1 MSTRSGESISS
12 ESISLRR
19 NNDRFYFSFLF
30 YYSTGSF
37 VRIHEYN
44 TNAQMYARRYAR
56 RSYRLSGHRKRE
68 IAMDSSCPRSRPSTI
83 LSLSLLLYAVYQ
95 QAPHDKQSSISFFE
109 SFSYLLRSI
118 YFHDFFLLLYFLI
131 FKFTS
136 TTTSTRSKP
145 PICTVRTS
153 LFSSL
158 FSFLRFIRVYFVFER
173 KGSRIKNTHTHLH
186 PFRYP
191 SPFYHID
198 KLPLLEIR
206 RRPIEIV
213 WE

>member
-1 MSTRSGESISS
+1 M
-12 ESISLRR
+12 
-19 NNDRFYFSFLF
+19 
-30 YYSTGSF
+30 
-37 VRIHEYN
+37 HEYN
-44 TNAQMYARRYAR
+44 TNEQMHARRHAR

-68 IAMDSSCPRSRPSTI
+68 IAMDSSCPRSRSSTI
-83 LSLSLLLYAVYQ
+83 LSLSLSLLLYAVYQ

-109 SFSYLLRSI
+109 SFSYLLQSI
-118 YFHDFFLLLYFLI
+118 NFHDFFLLLYFLI

-153 LFSSL
+153 LFSSF
-158 FSFLRFIRVYFVFER
+158 FSFLRFIRVYFVFEK
-173 KGSRIKNTHTHLH
+173 KGSRVKNTHIHLH

-191 SPFYHID
+191 SPFYPID

-213 WE
+213 WK